1 MTREELVASAV
12 WILFAGHETTIN
24 LICNGT
30 LVLGIHPDQR
40 DFLLQDPAGK
50 MKSNT
55 EECLRYDSPVKS
67 LPLRANEGVELVGKT
82 IKKSDRVRWFMTAA
96 NRDPGILSDPD
107 TFDINRYP
115 NLHVSFGSGIHQS
128 LSATLARMKGQEAFK
143 SLVERLPNLRLEPQ
157 ELEHVPSTTFWSLK
171 ALQVSW
177 N

>member
-1 MTREELVASAV
+1 MEELVASAV
-12 WILFAGHETTIN
+12 LVLFSGHETTIN

-30 LVLGIHPDQR
+30 LVLGSHPDQC
-40 DFLLQDPAGK
+40 DFLLQDPVGK

-67 LPLRANEGVELVGKT
+67 MPRLANEGAELVGKT

-96 NRDPGILSDPD
+96 NRDPEMFSDPD

-115 NLHVSFGSGIHQS
+115 NLHVPFGSGIHQS
-128 LSATLARMKGQEAFK
+128 LSARLARMEGQEAFK

-157 ELEHVPSTTFWSLK
+157 
-171 ALQVSW
+171 
-177 N
+177 